1 MGAARPWQP
10 LAGAV
15 VGPLGLA
22 CLLRRPASSAGGA
35 LRLEAAAPLRF
46 GARGAYATTAG
57 VGYPWLDG
65 EVLVEPFRET
75 TLYAVNHNGEA
86 VTWMVNGAHAVGEET
101 ARTFD
106 EVGEHS
112 VWLSRAWPCR
122 PRTTTS
128 TTPSAGS

>member
-1 MGAARPWQP
+1 MCAPSAACTNGTWKSWTRSSPSRRN
-10 LAGAV
+10 
-15 VGPLGLA
+15 
-22 CLLRRPASSAGGA
+22 LLRFA
-35 LRLEAAAPLRF
+35 
-46 GARGAYATTAG
+46 ARGAYATTAG